1 MTSRKMD
8 RVKDI
13 GADPVHLTV
22 FTTVFMER
30 TIVGLGRI
38 FHGKK

>member
-1 MTSRKMD
+1 MD

-13 GADPVHLTV
+13 GADSAHLTVFTTV

-30 TIVGLGRI
+30 AIVGLGRI